1 MALNFGILSQVPSFG
16 QQFVAGQQAAQAQQ
30 ERNMLRQAQ
39 AEQTQFQRENMLAQR
54 DERSAIAQERKARD
68 ARAAQRQQFLN
79 GAAEALAQ
87 GGQKLD
93 RPTLTKVLQSGIQ
106 ADEPSLVQLLHALKR
121 DGIAMVV
128 IEHHM
133 DLIMAV
139 ADRIVVLDQGR
150 CIAQGTPR
158 EIQQNPAVIEAY
170 LGRTQ

>member
-1 MALNFGILSQVPSFG
+1 M
-16 QQFVAGQQAAQAQQ
+16 
-30 ERNMLRQAQ
+30 ER
-39 AEQTQFQRENMLAQR
+39 
-54 DERSAIAQERKARD
+54 
-68 ARAAQRQQFLN
+68 
-79 GAAEALAQ
+79 
-87 GGQKLD
+87 
-93 RPTLTKVLQSGIQ
+93 
-106 ADEPSLVQLLHALKR
+106 LVQLLHALKR